1 MPEGHTIHR
10 LAGVFARCFV
20 GRAVAASSPQGRF
33 AGGAAALDG
42 LRMAAAEA
50 RGKHLFLGF
59 EGGEAPVWLRV
70 HLGLYGGWRFAGPG
84 LAGEGGR
91 GKASPARLG
100 RGAAGAAARGEAE
113 DTAED
118 GAEAAEDMAEDEA
131 DTAEHAK
138 GAEDAGEESGGAAGA
153 RRFVAASGSG
163 EGERAGGDGE
173 GAWPPA
179 PRGLV
184 RLRLLAGERVADLSG
199 PAACVLETAEG
210 RAAAMARLGE
220 DPLRDDADADA
231 AGRAVRASRS
241 AVGLLLMRQDLVAG
255 IGNIYRAEVL
265 FRAGIDPHRAGR
277 DVSEAEWGAIWAD
290 LRALMRDGVAQ
301 GRIVTTRPEHRAWG
315 GRGGA
320 VRRGEASYVAHR
332 AGQPCR
338 VCGTAVR
345 AEAMG
350 GRTLYWCEACQPE

>member
-20 GRAVAASSPQGRF
+20 GHGVAASSPQGRF
-33 AGGAAALDG
+33 AAGAAVLDG
-42 LRMAAAEA
+42 LRMARAEA
-50 RGKHLFLGF
+50 HGKHLFLGF

-91 GKASPARLG
+91 GAGPARV
-100 RGAAGAAARGEAE
+100 GAAAPDEAE
-113 DTAED
+113 AGD
-118 GAEAAEDMAEDEA
+118 GAAELAAE
-131 DTAEHAK
+131 K
-138 GAEDAGEESGGAAGA
+138 SDAAVEA
-153 RRFVAASGSG
+153 RRFVAASGNGAGARAGGG
-163 EGERAGGDGE
+163 EGE
-173 GAWPPA
+173 AWPPA

-184 RLRLLAGERVADLSG
+184 RLRLLAGDRVADLSG
-199 PAACVLETAEG
+199 PAACVLETREG
-210 RAAAMARLGE
+210 RAAARARLGE
-220 DPLRDDADADA
+220 DPLRDDADAGA

-241 AVGLLLMRQDLVAG
+241 AIGLLLMRQDLVAG
-255 IGNIYRAEVL
+255 VGNIYRAEVL

-277 DVSEAEWGAIWAD
+277 DVTEAEWGAIWED
-290 LRALMRDGVAQ
+290 LRALMRDGVAR
-301 GRIVTTRPEHRAWG
+301 GRIVTTRPEHRAAG
-315 GRGGA
+315 RRGGA
-320 VRRGEASYVAHR
+320 GRRGEASYVAHR

-345 AEAMG
+345 AEAMA

>member
-10 LAGVFARCFV
+10 LARVFETRFK
-20 GRAVAASSPQGRF
+20 GRVVAASSPQGRF
-33 AGGAAALDG
+33 AAGAAALDG
-42 LRMAAAEA
+42 LRLASAEA
-50 RGKHLFLGF
+50 RGKHLFLRF
-59 EGGEAPVWLRV
+59 EDAERPEAALPVWLRV

-91 GKASPARLG
+91 RPA
-100 RGAAGAAARGEAE
+100 AAGTAAVPSAASDAAAGSGALQPDPDAE
-113 DTAED
+113 DDADPGEDPD
-118 GAEAAEDMAEDEA
+118 GADPAAA
-131 DTAEHAK
+131 
-138 GAEDAGEESGGAAGA
+138 
-153 RRFVAASGSG
+153 RFVAASGTG
-163 EGERAGGDGE
+163 EGERIGQDGAG
-173 GAWPPA
+173 GAWPPE

-184 RLRLLAGERVADLSG
+184 RLRLLAGDRVADLSG
-199 PAACVLETAEG
+199 PAACVIETPDG

-231 AGRAVRASRS
+231 AGRRVRASRS

-265 FRAGIDPHRAGR
+265 FRAGIDPHRPGR
-277 DVSEAEWGAIWAD
+277 DVTEAEWRALWAD
-290 LRALMRDGVAQ
+290 LRALMQDGVSR
-301 GRIVTTRPEHRAWG
+301 GRIVTTRPEHR

-320 VRRGEASYVAHR
+320 VRRGEAGYVAHR

-338 VCGTAVR
+338 VCGTPVR

-350 GRTLYWCEACQPE
+350 GRTLYWCEACQAE

>member
-10 LAGVFARCFV
+10 LARVFEARFK
-20 GRAVAASSPQGRF
+20 GRVVAASSPQGRF
-33 AGGAAALDG
+33 AAGAAALDG
-42 LRMAAAEA
+42 LRMTSAEA

-59 EGGEAPVWLRV
+59 EDGGGPEAGPPVWLRV

-91 GKASPARLG
+91 RP
-100 RGAAGAAARGEAE
+100 AAAASVPRAAADDGATGIPAGGGTRAEAPGDE
-113 DTAED
+113 GDDELDED
-118 GAEAAEDMAEDEA
+118 GEEA
-131 DTAEHAK
+131 
-138 GAEDAGEESGGAAGA
+138 G
-153 RRFVAASGSG
+153 RFVAASGSG
-163 EGERAGGDGE
+163 EGERIGQDAAE
-173 GAWPPA
+173 GAWPPE

-184 RLRLLAGERVADLSG
+184 RLRLLAGDRVADLSG
-199 PAACVLETAEG
+199 PAACVIETREG

-265 FRAGIDPHRAGR
+265 FRAGIDPHRPGR
-277 DVSEAEWGAIWAD
+277 EVTEAEWRALWAD
-290 LRALMRDGVAQ
+290 LRALMQDGVSR
-301 GRIVTTRPEHRAWG
+301 GRIVTTRPEHRASG
-315 GRGGA
+315 RRGGA
-320 VRRGEASYVAHR
+320 VKRGEAGYVAHR

-338 VCGTAVR
+338 VCGTPVR

-350 GRTLYWCEACQPE
+350 GRTLYWCEACQPA